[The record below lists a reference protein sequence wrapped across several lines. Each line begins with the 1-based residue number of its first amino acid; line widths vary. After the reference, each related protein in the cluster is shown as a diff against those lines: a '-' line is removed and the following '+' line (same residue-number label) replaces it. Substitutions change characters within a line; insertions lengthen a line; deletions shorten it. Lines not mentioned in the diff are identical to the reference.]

1 MKNKIAF
8 MQITCPHCKSSVE
21 LPFTDKDTGTA
32 KSVSCPI
39 CLHDISLFW
48 KDAVGDEGKLISCPC
63 CQRKDFY
70 RQKDFNRK
78 LGVILFIIAAILSIW
93 TYGMS
98 LVVLYLVDLFLFS
111 RLGEIVIC
119 YQCDTIFRDIS
130 NTRSFELF
138 NHEMHD
144 RIVYSGH
151 NFHGKGI

>member
-1 MKNKIAF
+1 LQWEQNT
-8 MQITCPHCKSSVE
+8 QSTQSN
-21 LPFTDKDTGTA
+21 
-32 KSVSCPI
+32 
-39 CLHDISLFW
+39 SL
-48 KDAVGDEGKLISCPC
+48 IICPC

-70 RQKDFNRK
+70 RQKDFNRT

-98 LVVLYLVDLFLFS
+98 LVALYLVDLFLFS
-111 RLGEIVIC
+111 KLGEIVIC
-119 YQCDTIFRDIS
+119 YHCETIFRGLS

-151 NFHGKGI
+151 NFHGKSL